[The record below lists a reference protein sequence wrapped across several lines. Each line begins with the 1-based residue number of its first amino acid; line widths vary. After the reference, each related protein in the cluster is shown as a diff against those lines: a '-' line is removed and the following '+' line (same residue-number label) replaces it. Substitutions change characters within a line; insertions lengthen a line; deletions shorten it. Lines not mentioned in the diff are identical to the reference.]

1 MKQSIKPS
9 KSVSKI
15 QFFISFFFLIFGI
28 NFLVMAIR
36 TGIGVVTIFSLV
48 WIGLVLF
55 NMYRSFLNAFTDRGM
70 SYYELESSDGN
81 INFEKDLRA
90 LERLRDEMLISE
102 EEYQE
107 KRSEII
113 NKKW

>member
-15 QFFISFFFLIFGI
+15 QFFVSFFFLIFGI
-28 NFLVMAIR
+28 NFLVMMVR
-36 TGIGVVTIFSLV
+36 TGFSFGIIFSIV

-55 NMYRSFLNAFTDRGM
+55 NMYRSFLNAFTDK
-70 SYYELESSDGN
+70 SISLYEIESSDGN
-81 INFEKDLRA
+81 INFENDLRA
-90 LERLRDEMLISE
+90 LERLRDEMLITE

-107 KRSEII
+107 KRTEII